1 MTCSQREMKIFC
13 RNWKKRQQP
22 PRPTAYRQNRS
33 EPTEGQPRMFRR
45 LKCWIL
51 LLIAV
56 EYKQILK
63 INLIR
68 IKDIIVGVAI
78 HEYVFCLPV
87 CKADSM
93 SHFVNCNVCLGTVS
107 QGAGIVYVA
116 SNGKAS

>member
-1 MTCSQREMKIFC
+1 
-13 RNWKKRQQP
+13 
-22 PRPTAYRQNRS
+22 
-33 EPTEGQPRMFRR
+33 MFRR

-56 EYKQILK
+56 EYEQILK
-63 INLIR
+63 INFIR
-68 IKDIIVGVAI
+68 IKNIIVGVAI

-107 QGAGIVYVA
+107 KGAGILYMA
-116 SNGKAS
+116 SNGKIS

>member
-1 MTCSQREMKIFC
+1 
-13 RNWKKRQQP
+13 
-22 PRPTAYRQNRS
+22 
-33 EPTEGQPRMFRR
+33 MFRR

-93 SHFVNCNVCLGTVS
+93 SHFVNCNVCLGTVT